1 MGCYREFLLNILFFV
16 CVFLLKR
23 DVFICFVSRALRAA
37 TERRS
42 GGGGRLALDPIA
54 ALQGDKKAR
63 LQTGGGFPLLWWIL
77 SPSAPE

>member
-1 MGCYREFLLNILFFV
+1 M
-16 CVFLLKR
+16 
-23 DVFICFVSRALRAA
+23 SQALRAA

-63 LQTGGGFPLLWWIL
+63 LQTGGDFPLL
-77 SPSAPE
+77 